1 MSITIEEVIRII
13 SLHLG
18 NRNVASEDRFL
29 EDLGAESLDVMNMV
43 IAIEDKYGVVIKD
56 AEIPELQTPAT
67 LFQFVKD
74 RL

>member
-13 SLHLG
+13 SLQLG

-29 EDLGAESLDVMNMV
+29 EDLGAESLDVMNIV

-56 AEIPELQTPAT
+56 AEVPKLQTPAT

>member
-13 SLHLG
+13 SLQLG

-29 EDLGAESLDVMNMV
+29 EDLGAESLDVMNIV